1 MKAICLRHYFPCL
14 YFLAALLTASA
25 YSQNFIEKPVPALT
39 ETEGV
44 QVSNQKSPEDASGNI
59 YAGFVRYYKKS
70 GNSFDKS
77 RPGKTEADISPL
89 RTFSLSAS
97 ANDSSGGKIRP
108 GRIAMFV
115 AIGSI
120 SGFFFGA
127 ATGKAGGFNIIV
139 FHLKPALIGAGIGAV
154 LSFLVPDNNRKKKKA
169 SDTAISSINQ

>member
-14 YFLAALLTASA
+14 YFLAALLTPSV
-25 YSQNFIEKPVPALT
+25 YGQTVVERLGPPLT
-39 ETEGV
+39 GIKSV
-44 QVSNQKSPEDASGNI
+44 QVSNQKSPEDALRYI

-77 RPGKTEADISPL
+77 RPERTEADISPL

-120 SGFFFGA
+120 SGFFFGV

-169 SDTAISSINQ
+169 SDTAISSISQ